1 MNEGVVTL
9 IGVLGTL
16 SGIIF
21 AFLAF
26 RKSEKNSTID
36 VARETGALLND
47 IGYIKACTSR
57 MESKLDKV
65 ENQYQELL
73 TRVIKLEHCLKE
85 DGFN

>member
-1 MNEGVVTL
+1 MNEGIVTL

-36 VARETGALLND
+36 VARET
-47 IGYIKACTSR
+47 
-57 MESKLDKV
+57 
-65 ENQYQELL
+65 
-73 TRVIKLEHCLKE
+73 
-85 DGFN
+85 